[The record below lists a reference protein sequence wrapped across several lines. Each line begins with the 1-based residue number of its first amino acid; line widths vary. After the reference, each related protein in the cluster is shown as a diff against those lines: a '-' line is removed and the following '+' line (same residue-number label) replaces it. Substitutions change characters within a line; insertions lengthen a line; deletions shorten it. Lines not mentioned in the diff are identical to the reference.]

1 MTEVTKDEITDMGNV
16 VENTINPKGEDK
28 RNIFANL
35 RAQRGGTTFY
45 NVIGSR
51 AEALNEALKNGT
63 INEEQFKE
71 EVRKVI
77 KGYGKDI
84 GVDFEVV
91 YLDKKLCQK
100 IPKEVQVQL
109 MLI

>member
-51 AEALNEALKNGT
+51 AEALKNGT

-77 KGYGKDI
+77 KSYGKDI